1 MRGSA
6 FSRYEQFETS
16 PEATEQELRS
26 AVCELLQTDLRR
38 IIVQIIGVLPTLLC
52 ATAGV
57 RVGLWLD
64 LELGL
69 DVQLTNC
76 FSSQQL
82 PM

>member
-16 PEATEQELRS
+16 PETTEQELRS
-26 AVCELLQTDLRR
+26 AVRELLQTDLRR

-52 ATAGV
+52 ATVGV
-57 RVGLWLD
+57 RIRLRLD

-69 DVQLTNC
+69 DFQLTNC